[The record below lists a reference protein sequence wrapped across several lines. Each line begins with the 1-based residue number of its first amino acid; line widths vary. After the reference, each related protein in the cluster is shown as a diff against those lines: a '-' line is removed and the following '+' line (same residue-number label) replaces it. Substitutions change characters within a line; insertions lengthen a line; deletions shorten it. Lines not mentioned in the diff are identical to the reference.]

1 MHCYLDAKEKHTEAE
16 MLREIF
22 ADTAF
27 MNFLQTDLDEGG
39 VFFSYDLPNHT
50 HMTYKWYYLIKL
62 YHEWRDFGKVDHW
75 IRNNYMRCTEDHGY
89 KAERWEQ
96 NAPEAVT

>member
-1 MHCYLDAKEKHTEAE
+1 

-62 YHEWRDFGKVDHW
+62 YH
-75 IRNNYMRCTEDHGY
+75 
-89 KAERWEQ
+89 
-96 NAPEAVT
+96 